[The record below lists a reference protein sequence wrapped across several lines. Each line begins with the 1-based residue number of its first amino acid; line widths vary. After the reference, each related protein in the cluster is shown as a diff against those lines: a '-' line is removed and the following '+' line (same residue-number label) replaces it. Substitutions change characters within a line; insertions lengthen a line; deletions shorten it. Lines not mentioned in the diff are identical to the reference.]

1 MNKFKVGEEV
11 MVFSTYKAKIFGV
24 ADVADCSGEKYAVS
38 YIDKDDRKLNAI
50 VREDQLSK
58 MKKPDELQPGDRFRT
73 EFKNTYTVKAK
84 HKQDE
89 KVHYFVVNE
98 DGQCFVLQEHRVHEI
113 IQGEDKCE

>member
-38 YIDKDDRKLNAI
+38 YIDEDGLILNSI
-50 VREDQLSK
+50 VSEDELSK
-58 MKKPDELQPGDRFRT
+58 IKKPDELQPGDKFRT

-84 HKQDE
+84 HKQDGL
-89 KVHYFVVNE
+89 VHYFIVNE
-98 DGQCFVLQEHRVHEI
+98 DDKCFILQEHRVHEI
-113 IQGEDKCE
+113 IQGE